1 MAALGKQYCTP
12 SEKKKECSMNYP
24 RSARQSMAKPD
35 TRPEPHSLPSVAAAG
50 ATLRQGMKPD
60 P

>member
-1 MAALGKQYCTP
+1 
-12 SEKKKECSMNYP
+12 
-24 RSARQSMAKPD
+24 MAKLD